1 MELDKKMED
10 FHKMEYIFDKSQSEA
25 IKHFKGACLCIAG
38 PGSG

>member
-1 MELDKKMED
+1 
-10 FHKMEYIFDKSQSEA
+10 MEYIFDKSQSEA